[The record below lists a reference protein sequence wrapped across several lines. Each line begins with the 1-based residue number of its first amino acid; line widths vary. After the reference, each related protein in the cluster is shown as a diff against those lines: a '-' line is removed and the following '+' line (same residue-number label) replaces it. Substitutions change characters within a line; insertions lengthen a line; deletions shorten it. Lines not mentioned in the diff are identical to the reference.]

1 MIYRLRVLKLETMNP
16 DAVPNM
22 PSTKKKWL
30 VAFGIALGALPFVAW
45 YVYAFL
51 GTISTSVSWTMV
63 TAGVAGI
70 LLATSIGAGSV
81 SYYTKWPNPKWG
93 YQKQIGELAF
103 WLCLIY
109 CLQLLVVFPDK
120 YFYGFFDNFFTA
132 DILLGLGAMIIFGT
146 MTASQGPIGKKFLTW
161 PQTKFILGFGF
172 VGYALLVFRAIALE
186 IDIWVAWFQT
196 LEGLP
201 TTRFVLSTLAFIV
214 LLMRAS
220 IIVHRNLFPRPKTPP
235 PVVTK

>member
-1 MIYRLRVLKLETMNP
+1 MNP
-16 DAVPNM
+16 DTM

-30 VAFGIALGALPFVAW
+30 VAFTIALCALPLVAW
-45 YVYAFL
+45 YVYAYL
-51 GTISTSVSWTMV
+51 GTIGTPASWTV
-63 TAGVAGI
+63 ITAGVAGV

-81 SYYTKWPNPKWG
+81 SYYFGWPNLKAG

-103 WLCLIY
+103 WLCFIY

-132 DILLGLGAMIIFGT
+132 DILLGLGAMTIFGA

-161 PQTKFILGFGF
+161 PQTKFILGLGF

-186 IDIWVAWFQT
+186 GHIWAEWFRT
-196 LEGLP
+196 FDGLP
-201 TTRFVLSTLAFIV
+201 TTRLVLSTIAFIV
-214 LLMRAS
+214 LAMRAS
-220 IIVHRNLFPRPKTPP
+220 IIIHRNLFPREPKTPP
-235 PVVTK
+235 VPQSK